1 VATAAT
7 LRVGDGALGA
17 VMATRAY
24 RQASRHS
31 SYNRAMSSPGPRQQ
45 LSNEEVLH
53 RLQDADV
60 AVFEAV
66 AGYTSPIL
74 DRAMPILSEAASYS
88 RIWLGISGLLAAF
101 GGTKGRQ
108 TSAEALTAVGVTSVL
123 ANLVLKR
130 SIPRTRPESEVPER
144 RRLKQPSS
152 SSFPSGHSASAAAFS
167 SVVADEYPRSY
178 VPITGLAASVAFSR
192 VYTGV
197 HYPGDVLAGWL
208 LGRTVAGVVRFIWPK
223 RWRTTRGAL

>member
-1 VATAAT
+1 MDSGEPA
-7 LRVGDGALGA
+7 
-17 VMATRAY
+17 
-24 RQASRHS
+24 QH
-31 SYNRAMSSPGPRQQ
+31 
-45 LSNEEVLH
+45 LSDEEVLR

-66 AGYTSPIL
+66 AGYSSPFL
-74 DRAMPILSEAASYS
+74 DRTMPILSEAASYS
-88 RIWLGISGLLAAF
+88 RLWMGISALLAAL

-108 TSAEALTAVGVTSVL
+108 TAAEALVAVGITSFL
-123 ANLVLKR
+123 ANVVGKR
-130 SIPRTRPESEVPER
+130 SIPRTRPVSEVPAQ
-144 RRLKQPSS
+144 RRLEQPSS

-167 SVVADEYPRSY
+167 GVVADEYPRSY

-208 LGRTVAGVVRFIWPK
+208 LGRTVGGVVRFLWPK
-223 RWRTTRGAL
+223 RWRTTRAAP

>member
-1 VATAAT
+1 
-7 LRVGDGALGA
+7 
-17 VMATRAY
+17 
-24 RQASRHS
+24 
-31 SYNRAMSSPGPRQQ
+31 MSSSESPQH
-45 LSNEEVLH
+45 LSNEEVLG
-53 RLQDADV
+53 RLQGADV

-74 DRAMPILSEAASYS
+74 DRTMPILSEAASYS
-88 RIWLGISGLLAAF
+88 RIWLGISALLAAF
-101 GGTKGRQ
+101 GGTKGRE
-108 TSAEALTAVGVTSVL
+108 TSAEALTAVGVTSLL

-130 SIPRTRPESEVPER
+130 SLPRTRPVSEVPEQ

-167 SVVADEYPRSY
+167 SVVGDEYPRSY
-178 VPITGLAASVAFSR
+178 LPITSLAASVAFSR

-208 LGRTVAGVVRFIWPK
+208 LGRTVGGVVRFVWPK
-223 RWRTTRGAL
+223 RWRSTPDAP

>member
-1 VATAAT
+1 MTAP
-7 LRVGDGALGA
+7 
-17 VMATRAY
+17 
-24 RQASRHS
+24 QPS
-31 SYNRAMSSPGPRQQ
+31 QQ
-45 LSNEEVLH
+45 LSNEEVLR

-74 DRAMPILSEAASYS
+74 DRTMPILSEAASYS
-88 RIWLGISGLLAAF
+88 RIWLSISAFLAAF

-108 TSAEALTAVGVTSVL
+108 TAAEALTAVGITSFL
-123 ANLVLKR
+123 ANVLLKR
-130 SIPRTRPESEVPER
+130 SIPRTRPVSEVPEK
-144 RRLKQPSS
+144 RRLEQPSS

-167 SVVADEYPRSY
+167 SVVADEYPRTY
-178 VPITGLAASVAFSR
+178 LAITGLAASVAFSR

-208 LGRTVAGVVRFIWPK
+208 LGRTVGGVVRFVWPK
-223 RWRTTRGAL
+223 RWRSTPGAP